1 MAENPVMH
9 AMILREPPKPACDE
23 LMLSDRLIALAED
36 ADKAGFTGTAER
48 LVTLACSVF
57 DEATKKPH

>member
-1 MAENPVMH
+1 MFHTIA
-9 AMILREPPKPACDE
+9 LREPPKPAVSE

-36 ADKAGFTGTAER
+36 ADRAGFTDTAEH

-57 DEATKKPH
+57 DEAPRKPH